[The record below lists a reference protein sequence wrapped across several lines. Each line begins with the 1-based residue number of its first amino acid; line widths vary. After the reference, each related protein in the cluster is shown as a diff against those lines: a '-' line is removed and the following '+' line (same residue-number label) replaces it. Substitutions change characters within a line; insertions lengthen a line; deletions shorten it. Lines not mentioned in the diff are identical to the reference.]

1 MDKGLE
7 NHNWFSLSIS
17 EYIKECKKGIDEF
30 KETKSRVLQHAKNIE
45 KQVNSIESAI
55 LIRPIQFKNHEI
67 MDITQFSEYFE
78 SHRQKVLGRLVKD
91 YQNIG
96 DIYLKSIE
104 ESTFR
109 TNTQNSEEMRQYYYY
124 WEKKIFNAIT
134 RMVIRALATNK
145 ALLAKTGKPMI
156 KMTATYNH
164 PDMNYHPTV
173 EELRTQLDKF
183 NRNILDSTK
192 KFGRWWDGF
201 CKIFEEKVDKDST
214 EPTIPFTFFDDVN
227 HNPVVSALNLEIMN
241 QTQSI
246 QQKFQLHSERFHDRN
261 IKILYDKNELTKKQK
276 EIEKKASV
284 TNIEKTIMATKNLQR
299 ANIDSKS
306 AMIQNFL
313 VLVDYQD
320 VLTNA
325 TEKVQEWLLC
335 FGRVLT
341 DIAKKELNRVKEIT
355 AGYEEKLKIEA
366 SNIEP
371 IKELLNVITEIRN
384 KSMDME
390 LKISEVQE

>member
-246 QQKFQLHSERFHDRN
+246 
-261 IKILYDKNELTKKQK
+261 
-276 EIEKKASV
+276 
-284 TNIEKTIMATKNLQR
+284 
-299 ANIDSKS
+299 
-306 AMIQNFL
+306 
-313 VLVDYQD
+313 
-320 VLTNA
+320 
-325 TEKVQEWLLC
+325 
-335 FGRVLT
+335 
-341 DIAKKELNRVKEIT
+341 
-355 AGYEEKLKIEA
+355 
-366 SNIEP
+366 
-371 IKELLNVITEIRN
+371 
-384 KSMDME
+384 
-390 LKISEVQE
+390 